1 MKLILRIYF
10 LFFVPIISYSQDI
23 SSVVSAY
30 YNLDTLE
37 YKTLIESAIVKDYC
51 VEYSDTI
58 IGYHSIDTLQT
69 YYDYQRAEDSSN
81 KKIYILRVK
90 VDFDNNHNREKI
102 LVNSSVFPFN
112 IVYYNNDESITYY
125 LYTYDEGV
133 DEISTYAI
141 NPITPFFPFRHNR
154 DSKHKQALRLILD
167 NNPDYIM
174 WPENYF
180 DTYLFTKNNLVYAV
194 DVLNLRIYPLHDFLY
209 NYNGY
214 NP

>member
-1 MKLILRIYF
+1 MKLILCIYF

-112 IVYYNNDESITYY
+112 IVYYNNDE
-125 LYTYDEGV
+125 
-133 DEISTYAI
+133 
-141 NPITPFFPFRHNR
+141 
-154 DSKHKQALRLILD
+154 
-167 NNPDYIM
+167 
-174 WPENYF
+174 
-180 DTYLFTKNNLVYAV
+180 LFIHL
-194 DVLNLRIYPLHDFLY
+194 
-209 NYNGY
+209 
-214 NP
+214 